1 MVDTFSEAETR
12 KQTWERDIKGFAKKR
27 YVMKEL
33 VMSLSGNAWN
43 NSFYQKTA
51 TSLTG
56 GSGNAV
62 EGIPRGAD
70 FPFLERGVTLKNAII
85 LQHGGEG
92 VIYWQDILTSNIRI
106 EAETISDVSDAVVYS
121 VDNKIYWTLSEN
133 DYAGS
138 THLINTVAIT
148 AGYEWD
154 SATVAN
160 RDPVFD
166 LLRAIETIATD
177 RYPIVSSGRGFAAM
191 NESTFTYLMS
201 NSKVLNHPTFKL
213 ANGIIQNGRLAEL
226 VGLKIYVT
234 PVVTNDKVLVGMAKT
249 CGTWVTTQPLT
260 VDVIIDPQK
269 KYTIRASE
277 IGVCQLTDPESLCLI
292 TNTRIA

>member
-1 MVDTFSEAETR
+1 MVDTFSEADTR

-27 YVMKEL
+27 YVMKNL
-33 VMSLSGNAWN
+33 VMEVSSDAWN

-56 GSGNAV
+56 GTSSAV
-62 EGIPRGAD
+62 KGIPRGAD

-92 VIYWQDILTSNIRI
+92 VIYWQDILTSNIRV
-106 EAETISDVSDAVVYS
+106 ESETISDITDAVVYS
-121 VDNKIYWTLSEN
+121 VDNVIYSTLSEN
-133 DYAGS
+133 DTPA
-138 THLINTVAIT
+138 TINTVAIT

-160 RDPVFD
+160 RDPAFD
-166 LLRAIETIATD
+166 LLRAIEAITTD
-177 RYPIVSSGRGFAAM
+177 RYPILTSGRGFVAM
-191 NESTFTYLMS
+191 NEGTFTYLM
-201 NSKVLNHPTFKL
+201 NNTKVLTHPTFKL
-213 ANGIIQNGRLAEL
+213 SPTSQNGLMADFLRLK
-226 VGLKIYVT
+226 VYVS
-234 PVVTNDKVLVGMAKT
+234 PVVTNDKVLVGIAKT
-249 CGTWVTTQPLT
+249 CGTWKQTQPLT

-277 IGVCQLTDPESLCLI
+277 IGVCQLTDPESLCLL
-292 TNTRIA
+292 TNVRA